1 MNEMRNHTFELI
13 RSRFSVQSR
22 KNAAAY
28 LFLSPWIIG
37 FVVFITYPLLASIY
51 YSLTDW
57 DLLTEPKWYG
67 FKNFIK
73 LIKDRL
79 FWQALRVTATYAAM
93 RVPAGIVF
101 GLGLA
106 MILNKEMVHG
116 KSFFRVLYYMP
127 AVLPPVAVSL
137 MWSWIFNP
145 QDGILN
151 NFLALFGI
159 KGLLWIQS
167 ETLVLPS
174 FLMMAIW
181 SLMGK
186 NMLIYLAGLNS
197 IPQRLIESAAID
209 GSSPFRTFWLIKI
222 PMLTPVLFYELVMT
236 LIESFKIF
244 TQSYIM
250 TGGGPRYASLF
261 YVYYLYKNAF
271 EYYQMGYGSA
281 MAWVMFVI
289 ILAFTLLIFKS
300 SSRWVYYEAEAR

>member
-1 MNEMRNHTFELI
+1 MSSLPLPAGR
-13 RSRFSVQSR
+13 RFRPAAR
-22 KNAAAY
+22 KEDRAAY
-28 LFLSPWIIG
+28 LFLAPWIAG
-37 FVVFITYPLLASIY
+37 FLVFIAYPLLASVY

-57 DLLTEPKWYG
+57 DLLTEPRWYG
-67 FKNFIK
+67 LKNFIK
-73 LIKDRL
+73 LMEDRL
-79 FWQALRVTATYAAM
+79 FWKSLRVTVVYAAM

-106 MILNKEMVHG
+106 MILHG
-116 KSFFRVLYYMP
+116 RAVGGRSFFRVLYYLP

-151 NFLALFGI
+151 TFLALFGI

-174 FLMMAIW
+174 FLMMAVW

-197 IPQRLIESAAID
+197 IPQHLLESAAID
-209 GSSPFRTFWLIKI
+209 GSSPWRTFWRIKL

-244 TQSYIM
+244 TQAYVM
-250 TGGGPRYASLF
+250 TEGGPRNASMF
-261 YVYYLYKNAF
+261 YVYYLYRNAF
-271 EYYQMGYGSA
+271 QYYQMGYASA
-281 MAWVMFVI
+281 MAWVMFLV
-289 ILAFTLLIFKS
+289 ILAFTLLIFRSSKS
-300 SSRWVYYEAEAR
+300 WVYYEAEAR

>member
-1 MNEMRNHTFELI
+1 MSGIASTTGSLRTAPTAARHE
-13 RSRFSVQSR
+13 SR
-22 KNAAAY
+22 AAF

-37 FVVFITYPLLASIY
+37 FLVFIAYPLIASIY

-57 DLLTEPKWYG
+57 DLLTPPKWIG
-67 FKNFIK
+67 FENFGRMVA
-73 LIKDRL
+73 DRL
-79 FWQALRVTATYAAM
+79 FWRSLRVTATYAAM

-106 MILNKEMVHG
+106 LILNSRAVKL
-116 KSFFRVLYYMP
+116 KSGFRLLYYLP

-137 MWSWIFNP
+137 MWTWIFA

-151 NFLALFGI
+151 NAIAVIGM
-159 KGLLWIQS
+159 KALLWIND
-167 ETLVLPS
+167 ERLVLPS

-197 IPQRLIESAAID
+197 IPTQLIESASID
-209 GSSPFRTFWLIKI
+209 GATGWKTFWRIKV
-222 PMLTPVLFYELVMT
+222 PLLTPILFYEIVMT

-244 TQSYIM
+244 TQAYVM
-250 TGGGPRYASLF
+250 TRGGPRNASLF

-271 EYYQMGYGSA
+271 EYYQMGYASA
-281 MAWVMFVI
+281 LAWVLFV
-289 ILAFTLLIFKS
+289 LVMAFTLLVFRTS
-300 SSRWVYYEAEAR
+300 NRWVHYEGGR

>member
-1 MNEMRNHTFELI
+1 MSSPPLLA
-13 RSRFSVQSR
+13 SRRFQPAAR
-22 KNAAAY
+22 KEDRAAY
-28 LFLSPWIIG
+28 LFLAPWIAG
-37 FVVFITYPLLASIY
+37 FLVFIAYPLLASVY

-57 DLLTEPKWYG
+57 DLLTEPRWYG
-67 FKNFIK
+67 LKNFIK
-73 LIKDRL
+73 LMEDRL
-79 FWQALRVTATYAAM
+79 FWKSLRVTVVYAAM

-106 MILNKEMVHG
+106 MVLHSRMVGG
-116 KSFFRVLYYMP
+116 KPFFRVLYYLP

-151 NFLALFGI
+151 TFLAFFGI

-174 FLMMAIW
+174 FLMMAVW

-197 IPQRLIESAAID
+197 IPQHLLESAAID
-209 GSSPFRTFWLIKI
+209 GSSPWRTFWRIKL

-244 TQSYIM
+244 TQAYVM
-250 TGGGPRYASLF
+250 TEGGPRNASMF
-261 YVYYLYKNAF
+261 YVYYLYRNAF
-271 EYYQMGYGSA
+271 QYYQMGYASA
-281 MAWVMFVI
+281 MAWVMFLV
-289 ILAFTLLIFKS
+289 ILAFTLLIFRSSKS
-300 SSRWVYYEAEAR
+300 WVYYEAEAR